1 MQKSIG
7 GSVYDQAVRDG
18 LDMDERIPVVDLSGM
33 VDKAQTANVK
43 TLTDY

>member
-1 MQKSIG
+1 MIRQWGMVGYGRK
-7 GSVYDQAVRDG
+7 
-18 LDMDERIPVVDLSGM
+18 IPVVDLSGM